1 MNLLHKNIEQAC
13 RKLKLSG
20 LAQEWQTIEF
30 QTKDQ
35 YLHDLLSLELK
46 GRETN
51 RINRLVKSALFP
63 VYKTMDDFVWN
74 QNIDIPQGITKEYIE
89 NCEFLDTRENLI
101 FMGAVGT
108 GKSHLATALAMKVCA
123 SGRSVR
129 FFTAAG
135 LANLLYEK
143 NQKGSFHSF
152 MKSLQKTE
160 LIVLDE
166 VGFVPLHKDA
176 SELLFQVVSDCYE
189 RRSLIITSNLEFS
202 HWNSIF
208 GDKRLTAALVD
219 RLVHHS
225 HILVFSGESYRLTQS
240 MKRVKRS

>member
-1 MNLLHKNIEQAC
+1 MIFLNKQIEQAF

-20 LAQEWQTIEF
+20 LAKEWQTIEF
-30 QTKDQ
+30 QSKEQ
-35 YLHDLLSLELK
+35 FLWQLLSLELLE
-46 GRETN
+46 RDTN
-51 RINRLVKSALFP
+51 RINRLVKSAAFP
-63 VYKTMDDFVWN
+63 VYKTLDDFVWTS
-74 QNIDIPQGITKEYIE
+74 NIDIPQGITREYIE
-89 NCEFLDTRENLI
+89 NFKFIESKENLI

-108 GKSHLATALAMKVCA
+108 GKSHLGTAIALRACEAGKN
-123 SGRSVR
+123 VR

-143 NQKGSFHSF
+143 NQKGSLNAF
-152 MKSLQKTE
+152 MKTLQKMD

-202 HWNSIF
+202 HWNSVF
-208 GDKRLTAALVD
+208 GDKRLTAALID

-240 MKRVKRS
+240 MNRVKR